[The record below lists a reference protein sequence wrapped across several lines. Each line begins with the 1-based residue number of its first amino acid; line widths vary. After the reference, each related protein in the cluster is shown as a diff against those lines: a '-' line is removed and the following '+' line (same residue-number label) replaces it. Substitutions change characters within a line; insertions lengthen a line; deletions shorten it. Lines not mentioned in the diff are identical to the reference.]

1 MACLRL
7 YDGRDSDE
15 MIRRLKD
22 AKQAGKALSTLEVS
36 ETVLEEHVIEAIV
49 DFLLEIPIDTVQLYD
64 CGAYLN
70 KQADR
75 MARALG
81 NVKSLRLLEPTF
93 VTQFFLDSL
102 LLSANKLENL
112 RIQDNLG
119 VQQMQALA
127 TGLKANKILQSL
139 DLSRS
144 RLDADSVSTLVKGLR
159 DNSSL
164 RSIKLRSLNL
174 GDEQV
179 TEIGNALKYH
189 PYLKALDLS
198 FNQCRSLDSVASF
211 VNQNPR
217 FQELSVGYQNVWK
230 APKLDITRLTIA
242 LHTNTSLTTLSLARN
257 KINDLDA
264 ELLAT
269 TLRENSIIQNIDL
282 KENRIGDRGVNFLA
296 DAIATNTG
304 LRKVNLTK
312 NPFFCLDALLMAVR
326 VNLNLV
332 HVELTE
338 NSFAAQQIRYY
349 SSLNKGG
356 RRLLDEKPVL
366 GLWPLVMEK
375 VNKMDW
381 GEDYS
386 SSFDEPPNQALDVL
400 YFFLQGPL
408 LFEGLLCRVRE
419 GMSKPVRTCDTL
431 RCDSRR
437 NGTYIVV

>member
-36 ETVLEEHVIEAIV
+36 ETVLEEHVIESIV
-49 DFLLEIPIDTVQLYD
+49 GLLLEIPIDTVQLYD

-70 KQADR
+70 KQAER
-75 MARALG
+75 MARTLG
-81 NVKSLRLLEPTF
+81 NVKTLRLLEPTF
-93 VTQFFLDSL
+93 VTQSLLDSL

-112 RIQDNLG
+112 RIQDYLG
-119 VQQMQALA
+119 VEQMQALA
-127 TGLKANKILQSL
+127 TGLKTNKSLQSL

-144 RLDADSVSTLVKGLR
+144 RLGTDSVSTLVKGLR

-164 RSIKLRSLNL
+164 RSIKLRFLNL

-179 TEIGNALKYH
+179 TEIANALKDH

-198 FNQCRSLDSVASF
+198 FNQCRNLDSVASF

-242 LHTNTSLTTLSLARN
+242 LHTNTFLTTLSLARN
-257 KINDLDA
+257 KINDFDA

-269 TLRENSIIQNIDL
+269 TLRENSTIQNIDL
-282 KENRIGDRGVNFLA
+282 KENRIGDCGVTCLA
-296 DAIATNTG
+296 RAIATNTG
-304 LRKVNLTK
+304 LRKLNLAK

-326 VNLNLV
+326 DKNLNLV
-332 HVELTE
+332 HVELTD

-381 GEDYS
+381 GEEYS

-408 LFEGLLCRVRE
+408 LFEGLLCRGVLSPDE
-419 GMSKPVRTCDTL
+419 
-431 RCDSRR
+431 
-437 NGTYIVV
+437 